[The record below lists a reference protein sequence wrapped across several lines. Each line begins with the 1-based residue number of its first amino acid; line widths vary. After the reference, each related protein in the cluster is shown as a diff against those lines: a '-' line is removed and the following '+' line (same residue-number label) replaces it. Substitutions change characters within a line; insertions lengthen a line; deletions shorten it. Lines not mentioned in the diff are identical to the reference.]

1 MAGYNPIDKVG
12 TKLSP
17 DGTIAD
23 GVTLPPPTSYQYKW
37 EDVSDSSAGRTEDM
51 EMHKNRKGR
60 VAGLDLGWERVK
72 ISDCSKIIKAFKPE
86 YVYIRYLDAETGAFE
101 TRLFYTGPGTAPLF
115 NTKTG
120 KWDSL
125 SFQIT
130 TKGNVL

>member
-1 MAGYNPIDKVG
+1 MAGFNPIDKVG
-12 TKLSP
+12 TKLSS

-23 GVTLPPPTSYQYKW
+23 GVTLPAPTTYQYKW
-37 EDVSDSSAGRTEDM
+37 EDISDSSAKRTEDM

-60 VAGLDLGWERVK
+60 VAGIDLSWSKVK

-115 NTKTG
+115 NTETG